1 MPNIELPDGKKLKF
15 KEKVSGVKVAET
27 ISKSLA
33 KEALLMS
40 VDGDLRDLNFQVE
53 KDSSLKIFTSKD
65 KEGLETIRH
74 DTAHILAMAVQ
85 ELFPG
90 TQVTI
95 GPVIDDGFYYD
106 FSRKEPFTENDL
118 KKIEQKM
125 MEIVDRN
132 ELTHREVWNRQKA
145 IEHFKKIGEKYK
157 SEIIN
162 DIPDGEEVSIYFHG
176 KWHDLCRGPHLPSTG
191 KIGKNFKLTKVA
203 GAYWRGDSKNEML
216 QRIYGTAWTTKK
228 ELDEYLK
235 RIEEAE
241 KRDHRKLGKEMDL
254 FHFREESPGSVFWH
268 EKGWSLFQKLI
279 SYMRAKQNEAGYKEI
294 NTPEILDR
302 TLWEKSGH
310 WEKFGANMY
319 TSTTPDEKIFAIKP
333 MNCPGCVQVY
343 NQGLKSYRDLPL
355 KMSEFGKVHRYEPS
369 GALHGL
375 LRVRAFTQD
384 DAHIFCTE
392 DQITEECLSVT
403 NLILEIYKDL
413 GFENVILKY
422 SDRPEVRVG
431 DDHVWDKS
439 EAALLKAVK
448 ASKLE
453 YSINKG
459 EGAFYGPKIEFVL
472 RDAIGRDWQCGTLQ
486 VDLNLPERL
495 GASFVDKDGSKK
507 VPVMLHR
514 ALFGSLER
522 FIGILIENYAG
533 KLPFWISPLPVMVIP
548 VSEDFDNYAKEVN
561 KKINNIGINSEVDLK
576 NHNLNYKIREH
587 SLSKIPL
594 LLICGKKEVDSNTVT
609 IRRLDSNKQENM
621 ELKTFLKKFAALN
634 KAPLN

>member
-1 MPNIELPDGKKLKF
+1 MPLIKLPDGNTIDF
-15 KEKVSGVKVAET
+15 QNKVTGLEVAEK
-27 ISKSLA
+27 ISKSLSKQA
-33 KEALLMS
+33 TVIS
-40 VDGDLRDLNFQVE
+40 VDEELKDLNYVID
-53 KDSSLKIFTSKD
+53 KDCSIKIFTSKD

-74 DTAHILAMAVQ
+74 DTAHITAMAVQ

-95 GPVIDDGFYYD
+95 GPIIENGFYYD
-106 FSRKEPFTENDL
+106 FSRKEPFTEEDL
-118 KKIEQKM
+118 NKIETKM
-125 MEIVDRN
+125 KEIVDRDVP
-132 ELTHREVWNRQKA
+132 TTREVWSRDKA
-145 IEHFKKIGEKYK
+145 ISHFKEKGEIYK
-157 SEIIN
+157 AEIIES
-162 DIPDGEEVSIYFHG
+162 IPQKEDVSIYFHG
-176 KWHDLCRGPHLPSTG
+176 DWHDLCRGPHLSSTG
-191 KIGKNFKLTKVA
+191 KIGKYFKLTKVS
-203 GAYWRGDSKNEML
+203 GAYWRGDSNNEML
-216 QRIYGTAWTTKK
+216 QRIYGTSWASQKD
-228 ELDEYLK
+228 LDEYLK

-268 EKGWSLFQKLI
+268 EKGWKLFQKLVA
-279 SYMRAKQNEAGYKEI
+279 YMRDRQNKAGYKEV

-302 TLWEKSGH
+302 ALWEKSGH
-310 WEKFGANMY
+310 WEKYGEHMY
-319 TSTTPDEKIFAIKP
+319 TSQTPDKKIFAIKP
-333 MNCPGCVQVY
+333 MNCPGHVQVF

-355 KMSEFGKVHRYEPS
+355 RISEFGKVHRYEPS

-392 DQITEECLSVT
+392 DQITEECLIVT
-403 NLILEIYKDL
+403 NLILDIYKDL

-422 SDRPEVRVG
+422 SDRPDLRVG
-431 DDHVWDKS
+431 DDGVWDKA
-439 EAALLKAVK
+439 EKALLDAVK

-453 YSINKG
+453 YTINKG

-486 VDLNLPERL
+486 VDLNLPGRL
-495 GASFVDKDGSKK
+495 DASFVDSDGTKK

-522 FIGILIENYAG
+522 FIGIFIENYAG
-533 KLPFWISPLPVMVIP
+533 KFPFWIAPLQVVVIP
-548 VSEDFDNYAKEVN
+548 ISEEFDAYAKEVN
-561 KKINNIGINSEVDLK
+561 EKINDVGMSSEVDLK

-594 LLICGKKEVDSNTVT
+594 LLICGKKEVDSNSVT
-609 IRRLDSNKQENM
+609 IRRLDTNKQENM
-621 ELKTFLKKFAALN
+621 ELNLFLEKFSALN
-634 KAPLN
+634 KASSN